1 MIISCY
7 IIDDE
12 FHAVEVLADYI
23 GKTPGLQLVGSSTDP
38 VQALEEVHA
47 LHPALIFLDL
57 HMPGLSGIELAGILR
72 GSTDIV
78 FTTSLRD
85 FGPEAFELGVS
96 YYLLKPISYEQ
107 FLKCVYKIK
116 NENTVPAA
124 PLAEE
129 PFSFF
134 VKSELKGRL
143 VRIMAADIIYVSSEQ
158 NYVHIHLTGE
168 TVKAYLTITELLEQL
183 PDDMFCRPHRAYI
196 VNLRCVRVVE
206 PGQIRLTNGAVVDI
220 GPTYKEAF
228 LQKLNSPLIVSHR
241 ERKP

>member
-1 MIISCY
+1 MNISCY

-23 GKTPGLQLVGSSTDP
+23 GRTPGLQLSGSATDP
-38 VQALEEVHA
+38 VLALEEIHMQQ
-47 LHPALIFLDL
+47 PALVFLDL
-57 HMPGLSGIELAGILR
+57 HMPGLSGMELAGILR
-72 GSTDIV
+72 GRARTV

-107 FLKCVYKIK
+107 FLKCIYKIK

-124 PLAEE
+124 APAEE
-129 PFSFF
+129 PFFFF

-143 VRIMAADIIYVSSEQ
+143 VRIPAADIIYISSEQ
-158 NYVHIHLTGE
+158 NYVHIHLAGE
-168 TVKAYLTITELLEQL
+168 TVKAYLTITELMEQL
-183 PDDMFCRPHRAYI
+183 PDSMFGRPHRAYI
-196 VNLRCVRVVE
+196 VNLGCVRVVE
-206 PGQIRLTNGAVVDI
+206 PGQVRLANNAVVDI

-228 LQKLNSPLIVSHR
+228 LQKLRSPLIVSHR